1 MFPSSIAAIPP
12 GALDLTGEAVRRR
25 RVLQRA
31 AMGALEKAGYE
42 ELIPP
47 TFEYEDTFLRA
58 GGPGVAER
66 LVRFP
71 DRDGRILALRYDFTA
86 SLARVAATTFSSAN
100 RPLRLCYS
108 GKVYRQEPERG
119 GRPREMLQ
127 VGAELLGQGD
137 LQADV
142 EIVRLTLGLLS
153 AAGLRD
159 FQLNLGHVGVLAAGL
174 EAIEEPLR
182 SEVRRWIDRKDRG
195 SLRRAVAHLSGD
207 ACALTTLPFVIGRR
221 DALEEAARHRSAGVA
236 AGARTPAGS
245 RCGVERLRAH
255 PRGVRSGRGP
265 RAGLLHRDPLRA
277 LRGRS
282 RSSRG
287 RGRTVRRSDGPIRPA
302 DARGGSVAG
311 PGYDRRGGGVTR
323 MRVALAKGRLFEPS
337 VARFR
342 SAGIA
347 ISDDGGRKLLI
358 PSSDPS
364 IDFLVVKPGD
374 VPVYVESGAADLGI
388 TGTDVLRES
397 GADVLEPLELQFG
410 FCRLVVATPAAA
422 PYPALPGG
430 VTARV
435 ATKYPRLAQA
445 FFAAAGR
452 PVDIIQVGGSVEV
465 APLLNLSH
473 WIVDLVDTG
482 NTLRAN
488 GLVERETILQCGA
501 VLVANRASQKLKLDA
516 YLDLM
521 ERLERVPQ
529 S

>member
-1 MFPSSIAAIPP
+1 M
-12 GALDLTGEAVRRR
+12 
-25 RVLQRA
+25 
-31 AMGALEKAGYE
+31 
-42 ELIPP
+42 
-47 TFEYEDTFLRA
+47 
-58 GGPGVAER
+58 
-66 LVRFP
+66 
-71 DRDGRILALRYDFTA
+71 
-86 SLARVAATTFSSAN
+86 
-100 RPLRLCYS
+100 
-108 GKVYRQEPERG
+108 
-119 GRPREMLQ
+119 
-127 VGAELLGQGD
+127 
-137 LQADV
+137 
-142 EIVRLTLGLLS
+142 
-153 AAGLRD
+153 
-159 FQLNLGHVGVLAAGL
+159 
-174 EAIEEPLR
+174 
-182 SEVRRWIDRKDRG
+182 
-195 SLRRAVAHLSGD
+195 
-207 ACALTTLPFVIGRR
+207 
-221 DALEEAARHRSAGVA
+221 
-236 AGARTPAGS
+236 
-245 RCGVERLRAH
+245 
-255 PRGVRSGRGP
+255 
-265 RAGLLHRDPLRA
+265 
-277 LRGRS
+277 
-282 RSSRG
+282 
-287 RGRTVRRSDGPIRPA
+287 
-302 DARGGSVAG
+302 
-311 PGYDRRGGGVTR
+311 TR

-342 SAGIA
+342 SAGVTMN
-347 ISDDGGRKLLI
+347 DDGGRKLLI

-410 FCRLVVATPAAA
+410 FCRLVVATPSAAA
-422 PYPALPGG
+422 YPALPGG

-521 ERLERVPQ
+521 ERLEKVPT
-529 S
+529 